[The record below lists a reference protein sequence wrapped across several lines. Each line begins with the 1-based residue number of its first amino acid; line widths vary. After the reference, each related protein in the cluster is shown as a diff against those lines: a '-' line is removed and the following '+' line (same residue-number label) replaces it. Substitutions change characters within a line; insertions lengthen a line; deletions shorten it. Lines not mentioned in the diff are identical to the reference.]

1 MTAAM
6 PVRDP
11 AVADPPCPLP
21 AQPLQPGRTEAD
33 LAAALGGVSEGV
45 AVWDAAGR
53 LLIGNRRLEE
63 IFGLRAGSALP
74 GLFLGD
80 FLAMAAAAGRLD
92 QDDPIEARTAL
103 EAVLA
108 RREALTWDMQ
118 TADGRAIR
126 VLVRPAPGGGWIG
139 SYNDMTDRLRAEAK
153 AAYMARHDPLT
164 QLANRPYFRERLS
177 DALARGGQAAILFV
191 DLDRFKEINDSLGHT
206 AGDALLRAVAQR
218 LSGCFRHGDTVARL
232 GGDEFAAALTRG
244 EGRTE
249 AEAVARRIVAA
260 LSRPFALDIGEVT
273 VGASVGIA
281 FAPSDGSDPETLVRA
296 ADLALYAAKSEG
308 RGAHRFY
315 DASMG
320 RALHSRRSLEADLRQ
335 AIEQEALELHYQP
348 IVSARTGQVS
358 AMEALMRWNHPER
371 GLVPPSAF
379 IPIAEATRL
388 VLQLGSWALR
398 RACAD
403 AAAWPERVK
412 VAVNLS
418 PAQFVAHDIL
428 GDVRRALS
436 ESGLA
441 HGRLEVEVTESML
454 VRDADRSRLLF
465 QELRAIGVR
474 IAMDDFGTGY
484 SSLSQLRDFPFDKV
498 KVDRAFVADLGTGR
512 RGAEAIVRAVTG
524 IAGALGMETV
534 AEGVETREQLKG
546 VVAAGCDHAQGW
558 LFGKAAPLAEATRL
572 LAAIEAKTRQVAA
585 TPVVARG

>member
-1 MTAAM
+1 
-6 PVRDP
+6 VDP
-11 AVADPPCPLP
+11 RP
-21 AQPLQPGRTEAD
+21 ASPGRAEAD

-45 AVWDAAGR
+45 AVWDTTGR
-53 LLIGNRRLEE
+53 LVIGNRRLEE
-63 IFGLRAGSALP
+63 IFGLRPGSAAP

-80 FLAMAAAAGRLD
+80 FLAMATAAGRLD
-92 QDDPIEARTAL
+92 QDDPAEARATL

-139 SYNDMTDRLRAEAK
+139 SYDDMTDRLRAEAK

-206 AGDALLRAVAQR
+206 TGDALLRAVAQR

-244 EGRTE
+244 EGRAE
-249 AEAVARRIVAA
+249 AEAVARRVVEA

-273 VGASVGIA
+273 VGASIGIA
-281 FAPSDGSDPETLVRA
+281 LAPSDGSDPEALVRA

-308 RGAHRFY
+308 RGTHRLY
-315 DASMG
+315 DAAMG
-320 RALHSRRSLEADLRQ
+320 QALHRRRSLEADLRQ

-358 AMEALMRWNHPER
+358 VMEALMRWNHPER
-371 GLVPPSAF
+371 GQVPPSAF

-388 VLQLGSWALR
+388 VLQLGAWALR

-418 PAQFVAHDIL
+418 PAQFVANDIL

-441 HGRLEVEVTESML
+441 HGRLELEVTESML
-454 VRDADRSRLLF
+454 VRDADRTRLLF
-465 QELRAIGVR
+465 HDLRATGVR

-534 AEGVETREQLKG
+534 AEGVETREQLRG

-558 LFGKAAPLAEATRL
+558 LFGRAAPLADATRL
-572 LAAIEAKTRQVAA
+572 LNAIEAKTRQVAA
-585 TPVVARG
+585 TPVTSRG